1 MWEFWRR
8 HKRKV
13 YITLGVFGS
22 GYLLYKLYD
31 VRRCR
36 LNDLEKQDADERE
49 NDELIKAQ
57 IQSHFES
64 VQGIADSTTLP
75 HVMDLLDCRL
85 AENLDLTQLTK
96 RLIQGKGQPNTLS
109 TSEKLELWDK
119 LKILSFTK
127 MILTLWSMTM
137 LNLYIKVQVNI
148 LGRHLYIDTA
158 RGLGSSHMLDEAEL
172 IDRNDEQQFLA
183 CADYLSNHGLL
194 ALVSNAEAAASEVL
208 KGTQLK
214 DFFNPSSLH
223 ELIIQILDTLLS
235 QGSPHHWVSYL
246 MPDDAGAYKLAA
258 SSSTSGSDIARA
270 TKYEL
275 LMAETRA
282 VVSSAEFENI
292 VDISLRTLVSML
304 LEDLISEFGGS
315 DLVSGMPLAKL
326 LPRIAR
332 MSELLLQES
341 NRSKYIQNIRTIPEV
356 ELFFTLLYSSTP
368 TS

>member
-13 YITLGVFGS
+13 YLTLGVFGS

-31 VRRCR
+31 ARRSR

-57 IQSHFES
+57 IQAHFES
-64 VQGIADSTTLP
+64 VQGIAGSTTLP

-109 TSEKLELWDK
+109 TSEKLELWDR

-127 MILTLWSMTM
+127 MVLTLWSMTV
-137 LNLYIKVQVNI
+137 LSLYIKVQVNI

-158 RGLGSSHMLDEAEL
+158 RALGSSHMLEEAEV

-183 CADYLSNHGLL
+183 CADYLSNYGLL
-194 ALVSNAEAAASEVL
+194 ALIPNTEEAASEVL

-214 DFFNPSSLH
+214 DFFNPSSLRR
-223 ELIIQILDTLLS
+223 LIIQILDTLLS
-235 QGSPHHWVSYL
+235 KGSPHHWVSYL
-246 MPDDAGAYKLAA
+246 MPDDAGAFKHAA
-258 SSSTSGSDIARA
+258 SSSNSGSNISRA

-275 LMAETRA
+275 LMAETRV
-282 VVSSAEFENI
+282 VVSSAEFRNI
-292 VDISLRTLVSML
+292 LDISLLALASML

-315 DLVSGMPLAKL
+315 GLSSGMPLAKL

-356 ELFFTLLYSSTP
+356 EQFFTLLYSSTP